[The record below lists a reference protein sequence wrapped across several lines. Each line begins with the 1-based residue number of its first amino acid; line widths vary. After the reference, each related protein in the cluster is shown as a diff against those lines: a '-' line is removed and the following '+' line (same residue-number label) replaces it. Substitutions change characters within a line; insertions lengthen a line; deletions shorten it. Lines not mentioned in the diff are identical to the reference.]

1 MFRDRRGLLATFSEL
16 NEFSFSA
23 LLVLFASKLSSS
35 ELAEDDEEVEL
46 AAEDALLDKSKTR
59 LGLIFFLAGGTGGSS
74 CLGRTDLR
82 MPLPGGETGGEVRPL
97 GLTEVVISCCCC

>member
-1 MFRDRRGLLATFSEL
+1 VFRDRRGLLATFSEL

-23 LLVLFASKLSSS
+23 LLVVCASKLSSR
-35 ELAEDDEEVEL
+35 ELAEDEEVEL
-46 AAEDALLDKSKTR
+46 AAEDALLDRSRTR